1 MKRGK
6 GGVLNS
12 LLDFIWLLIFTAII
26 YAFIKVNNITDASS
40 FFEMAKLKSYEV
52 RACLGQATKFD
63 ESVPCNLSLKVKINN
78 SDINRNSNKKT
89 KNSNKDSDSPVSD
102 ILNPRRKKQ
111 EQEAKLSGINT
122 NKSLDLSKE
131 EAQELLNELRIQ
143 EPDTS
148 VNYNRADW
156 KHWAPTQSNCWNA
169 REEILYNQ
177 SDKGS
182 IIVLD
187 KNKKETGNKKLA
199 CYIVNGKWYDPYDNI
214 TMNRPSEVD
223 VDHTYPL
230 GRAALMGGD
239 KFTKDK
245 KREFANDLDNLVATS
260 RKSNRGKGSKGPG
273 EWMPP
278 NKDSWCAYSKIYI
291 NISSKYDLGITNEDK
306 KALLK
311 AVQTCS
317 N

>member
-1 MKRGK
+1 MNRRK
-6 GGVLNS
+6 GGALNS
-12 LLDFIWLLIFTAII
+12 LLDFIWLLIFASII
-26 YAFIKVNNITDASS
+26 YAFIKVNDVTDISS
-40 FFEMAKLKSYEV
+40 FLNMAKLKSYEV

-78 SDINRNSNKKT
+78 NDVNRNNSNKS
-89 KNSNKDSDSPVSD
+89 KNNNSSDSPVSD
-102 ILNPRRKKQ
+102 ILNPRRKRK
-111 EQEAKLSGINT
+111 EQELKLSGINT

-131 EAQELLNELRIQ
+131 EVEELLNNLRVQ
-143 EPDTS
+143 EPDMS
-148 VNYNRADW
+148 VNYSRLDW

-169 REEILYNQ
+169 REEILYSQ
-177 SDKGS
+177 SDKNS
-182 IIVLD
+182 VIVLD
-187 KNKKETGNKKLA
+187 KNKKETRNKKIA
-199 CYIVNGKWYDPYDNI
+199 CYIVSGKWYDPYDNI
-214 TMNRPSEVD
+214 VMDKPSEVD

-291 NISSKYDLGITNEDK
+291 NISSKYDLGITDK
-306 KALLK
+306 DKVALLK
-311 AVQTCS
+311 AVQTCA